1 MNGLLLLANGF
12 EDNEALTT
20 RDVLL
25 RAGIRIIT
33 ASINEELYVT
43 SSHNLIV
50 KADTLLKNVKE
61 EDFDFLILPG
71 GGKGT
76 SNLKMSSL
84 VNQFVLDFSLKNKLI
99 CAICA
104 APGVLG
110 RLGLLKEKKYTCFPL
125 CEEGEG
131 INTHAEVQLDKQII
145 TARSM
150 YYSIDFA
157 LAIVEKLLG
166 DKKKEELLIQLQG
179 K

>member
-1 MNGLLLLANGF
+1 MNGLLLLADGF

-25 RAGIRIIT
+25 RSGIKITT
-33 ASINEELYVT
+33 ASISEKLDVT

-50 KADTLLKNVKE
+50 KADTLLKKINE
-61 EDFDFLILPG
+61 DDFDFLILPG

-76 SNLKMSSL
+76 ANLKMSTL
-84 VNQFVLDFSLKNKLI
+84 VSQLLLNFNSKNKLI

-104 APGVLG
+104 SPGVLG
-110 RLGLLKEKKYTCFPL
+110 RLGLLKGKKYTCFPL
-125 CEEGEG
+125 SEEGEG
-131 INTHAEVQLDKQII
+131 INTHASVEIDNQLI

-157 LAIVEKLLG
+157 LAIVEHLLG
-166 DKKKEELLIQLQG
+166 IEKKEKVLNELQG